1 MALGSLPEVLNRG
14 RDIDDNKIIMKVVIV
29 IISVGLF

>member
-1 MALGSLPEVLNRG
+1 MALGSLPGVLNRG
-14 RDIDDNKIIMKVVIV
+14 RDTDDNKIIMKVVIV